1 MNTMKELI
9 KKELSSI
16 DAKEGLHVRTIA
28 ERILMSGA
36 MGDMSVEDVLKKVT
50 RILNSDVKKKNSD
63 DKDFVRVKNTK
74 TGKFKSG
81 VYKLKTKRKDPL
93 PVPIPETDGTTV
105 LKEKTTSPSKKNTN
119 YIGKA
124 GEYSVMSELLFHGYN
139 ANNMSVDQ
147 GVDIVATKDNVFFFV
162 QVKTAELKANYTA
175 HVQIKEDRFDAFIHV
190 QMRYVIVVR
199 CKEKKDGKDSYKNI
213 FFTFTNRDIDRFI
226 SNKYVNKSDDN
237 ININIKF
244 DENTHKPMLY
254 NKDKSDDISYYMNLF
269 EL

>member
-36 MGDMSVEDVLKKVT
+36 MGDMSVEDVLKNVT

-74 TGKFKSG
+74 TGKFKLG
-81 VYKLKTKRKDPL
+81 VYKLKTKKKEPL
-93 PVPIPETDGTTV
+93 PVPIPETNNETVSEIGTISHS
-105 LKEKTTSPSKKNTN
+105 EKSTN

-124 GEYSVMSELLFHGYN
+124 GEYCVMSELLFHGYN
-139 ANNMSVDQ
+139 ANNMTVDE
-147 GVDIVATKDNVFFFV
+147 GVDIVASKNNVFFFV

-175 HVQIKEDRFDAFIHV
+175 HVKVKVDRFDAFINA

-199 CKEKKDGKDSYKNI
+199 CKENTSYKNI
-213 FFTFTNRDIDRFI
+213 FFTFTNNDIERFKYHKCVNI
-226 SNKYVNKSDDN
+226 SNDY
-237 ININIKF
+237 IHINIKF
-244 DENTHKPMLY
+244 DVNTHEPVLY
-254 NKDKSDDISYYMNLF
+254 YKDNMNISFHMNSFQL
-269 EL
+269 